1 LNISIANL
9 DYDREEVYIHQTPPK
24 MQPSPLANP
33 LATVE
38 QLATSAS
45 QLDDIPLD
53 LEDSV
58 RFAGARLTQAAG
70 ILLRL
75 PQEVIAQAIVVFMR
89 FWQGANGGSLA
100 EFGAEQVSSASLY
113 LTTKLSAHPKSPRS
127 LVNVY
132 AYLSALP
139 TTFFVLKQL
148 QRKQDAQ
155 EYFVSE
161 GTYERRRA
169 TLFTTEQ
176 RILRTLG
183 FNAHVQLPYT
193 LCITYLQA
201 LDVFAHPRAS
211 ELAKRAIA
219 HLNTALLS
227 PQCLY
232 LTHQP
237 PALAT
242 AAIYLA
248 ARETGIKMPECEW
261 WEVFDTDREV
271 LGFLCVGLLSLEGFA
286 QEEKER
292 WTGRRVPMSVEE
304 VEGEVNR
311 RKMDE

>member
-1 LNISIANL
+1 
-9 DYDREEVYIHQTPPK
+9 

-33 LATVE
+33 LATVA
-38 QLATSAS
+38 QLETSGS
-45 QLDDIPLD
+45 QLDGIPPT
-53 LEDSV
+53 LEDSI

-75 PQEVIAQAIVVFMR
+75 PQEVIAQAIVIFMR
-89 FWQGANGGSLA
+89 FWLGPEGGSLA
-100 EFGAEQVSSASLY
+100 EFGAEQVSAASLY
-113 LTTKLSAHPKSPRS
+113 LTTKLSAYPKSARS

-132 AYLSALP
+132 AYLDSLP
-139 TTFFVLKQL
+139 ATYFDMEQL
-148 QRKQDAQ
+148 QKTGEDATR
-155 EYFVSE
+155 YYVSE

-183 FNAHVQLPYT
+183 FNTHVQLPYT
-193 LCITYLQA
+193 LCITYMQA
-201 LDVFAHPRAS
+201 LDIFSHPRAS

-237 PALAT
+237 HELAT
-242 AAIYLA
+242 AGIYLA

-271 LGFLCVGLLSLEGFA
+271 LGFLCVGLLSLE
-286 QEEKER
+286 EWVRSER
-292 WTGRRVPMSVEE
+292 DSWEGGKVPMSVEGVEAE
-304 VEGEVNR
+304 VRRMREEKEG
-311 RKMDE
+311 

>member
-1 LNISIANL
+1 
-9 DYDREEVYIHQTPPK
+9 
-24 MQPSPLANP
+24 MQPSPLTNA
-33 LATVE
+33 LATVA
-38 QLATSAS
+38 QLETSGS
-45 QLDDIPLD
+45 QLDGIPPD
-53 LEDSV
+53 LEDSI

-89 FWQGANGGSLA
+89 FWLGPEGGSLA
-100 EFGAEQVSSASLY
+100 EFGAEQVSAASLY
-113 LTTKLSAHPKSPRS
+113 LTTKLSAYPKSARS
-127 LVNVY
+127 IINVY
-132 AYLSALP
+132 AYLDSLP
-139 TTFFVLKQL
+139 TTFFGVDQL
-148 QRKQDAQ
+148 HQKQDPR
-155 EYFVSE
+155 EYFVTE

-169 TLFTTEQ
+169 TLFSTEQ

-183 FNAHVQLPYT
+183 FNVQIQLPYT

-201 LDVFAHPRAS
+201 LDIFVHPRAS

-219 HLNTALLS
+219 YLNTALLS

-237 PALAT
+237 PTLAT

-271 LGFLCVGLLSLEGFA
+271 LGFLCVGMLSLEGFA
-286 QEEKER
+286 QEEKKKWEG
-292 WTGRRVPMSVEE
+292 TKVPMNVEDLEREMERRQE
-304 VEGEVNR
+304 VEG
-311 RKMDE
+311 

>member
-1 LNISIANL
+1 
-9 DYDREEVYIHQTPPK
+9 

-33 LATVE
+33 LATVA
-38 QLATSAS
+38 QLETSGS
-45 QLDDIPLD
+45 QLDGIPPT
-53 LEDSV
+53 LEDSI

-75 PQEVIAQAIVVFMR
+75 PQEVIAQAIVIFMR
-89 FWQGANGGSLA
+89 FWLGPEGGSLA
-100 EFGAEQVSSASLY
+100 EFGAEQVSAASLY
-113 LTTKLSAHPKSPRS
+113 LTTKLSAYPKSARS

-132 AYLSALP
+132 AFLDSLP
-139 TTFFVLKQL
+139 VTYFDLEQL
-148 QRKQDAQ
+148 QKTGEDAKG
-155 EYFVSE
+155 YYVSE

-183 FNAHVQLPYT
+183 FNTHVQLPYT
-193 LCITYLQA
+193 LCITYMQA
-201 LDVFAHPRAS
+201 LDIFSHPRAS

-237 PALAT
+237 HELAT
-242 AAIYLA
+242 AGIYLA

-271 LGFLCVGLLSLEGFA
+271 LGFLCVGLLSLEGWVRS
-286 QEEKER
+286 ERER
-292 WTGRRVPMSVEE
+292 WEGGKVPMSVEGVEAE
-304 VEGEVNR
+304 VKRMREE
-311 RKMDE
+311 KDA

>member
-1 LNISIANL
+1 
-9 DYDREEVYIHQTPPK
+9 

-33 LATVE
+33 LATVA
-38 QLATSAS
+38 QLETSGS
-45 QLDDIPLD
+45 QLDGIPPT

-75 PQEVIAQAIVVFMR
+75 PQEVIAQAIVIFMR
-89 FWQGANGGSLA
+89 FWLGPEGGSLA
-100 EFGAEQVSSASLY
+100 EFGAEQVSAASLY
-113 LTTKLSAHPKSPRS
+113 LTTKLSAYPKSARS

-132 AYLSALP
+132 AYLDSLP
-139 TTFFVLKQL
+139 ATYFDMEQL
-148 QRKQDAQ
+148 QKTGEDAKG
-155 EYFVSE
+155 YYVSE

-183 FNAHVQLPYT
+183 FNTHVQLPYT
-193 LCITYLQA
+193 LCITYMQA
-201 LDVFAHPRAS
+201 LDIFSHPRAS

-237 PALAT
+237 HELAT
-242 AAIYLA
+242 AGIYLA

-271 LGFLCVGLLSLEGFA
+271 LGFLCVGLLSLEGWVREEQKRWEGGKVPMGVEGVEA
-286 QEEKER
+286 EVKRMREEK
-292 WTGRRVPMSVEE
+292 
-304 VEGEVNR
+304 
-311 RKMDE
+311 DA

>member
-1 LNISIANL
+1 
-9 DYDREEVYIHQTPPK
+9 

-33 LATVE
+33 LATVA
-38 QLATSAS
+38 QLETSGS
-45 QLDDIPLD
+45 QLDGIPSD
-53 LEDSV
+53 LEDSI

-75 PQEVIAQAIVVFMR
+75 PQEVVAQAIVVFMR
-89 FWQGANGGSLA
+89 FWLGPEGGSLA
-100 EFGAEQVSSASLY
+100 EFGAEQVSAASLY
-113 LTTKLSAHPKSPRS
+113 LTTKLSAYPKSARS

-132 AYLSALP
+132 AYLDSLP
-139 TTFFVLKQL
+139 VTYFDGDHLEQSK
-148 QRKQDAQ
+148 DAAR
-155 EYFVSE
+155 YYVSE

-183 FNAHVQLPYT
+183 FNVAVQLPYT
-193 LCITYLQA
+193 LCITYMQA
-201 LDVFAHPRAS
+201 LDIFSHPRAS

-271 LGFLCVGLLSLEGFA
+271 LGFLCVGMLSLEGFA
-286 QEEKER
+286 REEQKR
-292 WTGRRVPMSVEE
+292 WEGRKCPMSVEALGRE
-304 VEGEVNR
+304 VER
-311 RKMDE
+311 RKEEELDEA

>member
-1 LNISIANL
+1 
-9 DYDREEVYIHQTPPK
+9 

-33 LATVE
+33 LATIA
-38 QLATSAS
+38 QLETSGS
-45 QLDDIPLD
+45 QLDGIPPD
-53 LEDSV
+53 LEDSI

-89 FWQGANGGSLA
+89 FWLGPEGGSLA
-100 EFGAEQVSSASLY
+100 EFGAEQVSAASLY
-113 LTTKLSAHPKSPRS
+113 LTTKLSAYPKSARS

-132 AYLSALP
+132 AYLDSLP
-139 TTFFVLKQL
+139 GTFFDSEHL
-148 QRKQDAQ
+148 QKTQDALK
-155 EYFVSE
+155 YYVSE

-183 FNAHVQLPYT
+183 FNVQVQLPYT
-193 LCITYLQA
+193 LCITYMQA
-201 LDVFAHPRAS
+201 LDIFSHPRAS
-211 ELAKRAIA
+211 ELAKRAVA

-242 AAIYLA
+242 ASIYLA

-261 WEVFDTDREV
+261 WEVFDTDREE
-271 LGFLCVGLLSLEGFA
+271 LGFLCVGMLSLEGFVR
-286 QEEKER
+286 EEAKR
-292 WTGRRVPMSVEE
+292 WAGRKVPMSVEG
-304 VEGEVNR
+304 VEREIKR
-311 RKMDE
+311 RKEEAEA